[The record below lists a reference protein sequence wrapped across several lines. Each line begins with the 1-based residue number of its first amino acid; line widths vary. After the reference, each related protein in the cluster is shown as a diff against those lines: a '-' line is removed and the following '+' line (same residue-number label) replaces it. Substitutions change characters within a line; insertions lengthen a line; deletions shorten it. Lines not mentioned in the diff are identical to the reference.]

1 MKYKFTLFV
10 TFIDTKTGKKVQQ
23 VLVETAEAIYN
34 RVKAIKDND
43 NVIAIEVLDNNCNLV
58 FSK

>member
-1 MKYKFTLFV
+1 MKYKFTLFL
-10 TFIDTKTGKKVQQ
+10 TFVDTQTGKKVQQ